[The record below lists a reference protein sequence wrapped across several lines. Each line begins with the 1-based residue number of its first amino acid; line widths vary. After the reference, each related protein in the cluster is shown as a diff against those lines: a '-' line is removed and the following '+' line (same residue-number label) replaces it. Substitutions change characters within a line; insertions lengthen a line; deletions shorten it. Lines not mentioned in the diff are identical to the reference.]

1 MKRICLLGAAIAGL
15 LIIGVTSALASAP
28 HASKA
33 AGGKTK
39 SSKSTGIKLAC
50 SSKLSLQV
58 PGSDTDVTAGSTQG
72 TEYGTVRCAPQLG
85 SGVQFQSFT
94 TDDAGDISGKFQQYF
109 NAGTVYGV
117 YSLVAND
124 QSGPPT
130 TTSFSAASYTGTVT
144 IKNGTGVDKKATGT
158 GTMTCSTIDAVHYT
172 CTEKVKLV
180 LPTTTAPS
188 ASHGGG

>member
-1 MKRICLLGAAIAGL
+1 VKRICLLGAAIAGL
-15 LIIGVTSALASAP
+15 LIIGVTTALASAP

-58 PGSDTDVTAGSTQG
+58 PGSDTDITAGATEG

-109 NAGTVYGV
+109 GAGTVFGEYT
-117 YSLVAND
+117 LVPND

-144 IKNGTGVDKKATGT
+144 IKNGSGVDRNAAGT
-158 GTMTCSTIDAVHYT
+158 GTLSCSTADAVQYA

-180 LPTTTAPS
+180 LPRTPSSS